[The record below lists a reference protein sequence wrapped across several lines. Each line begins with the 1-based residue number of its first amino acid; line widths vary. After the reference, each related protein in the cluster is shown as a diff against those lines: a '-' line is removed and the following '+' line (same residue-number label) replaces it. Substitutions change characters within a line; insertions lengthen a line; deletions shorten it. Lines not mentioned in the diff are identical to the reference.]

1 MLYLKAKKSTICCT
15 YLLYLLLIFAVSN
28 SNIMA
33 SAKIVLKKDKA
44 NTNGE
49 VPLYIRIIQNRQTK
63 FTSLGIYVIPGENWN
78 EKESKVT
85 SKYPNSTRVNNLIAT
100 KLSEANQLLVSLE
113 TSKSSIRNVKVR
125 DVIIGKQSDSFI
137 KFANEQTETAE
148 KRNQV
153 RTAKRYRTIINKLTT
168 YLNNRDLLFNELTV
182 EFLNKYET
190 HLKQIGNGT
199 NTIHTNMKTIRA
211 ILYKAIQE
219 DKFPQEKNPFFK
231 YKLSLEATYK
241 ERLNEDEIIRI
252 INLEVDKDKAI
263 YHAKFM
269 FLLSYYCAGVRVGDM
284 LSFTWGNIFGNEL
297 KYRMGKTKV
306 YRSIPLHDKAINILE
321 LYKTEKV
328 NPTQR
333 IFPFLQDT
341 YDNEKMYLDD
351 ISAKTAF
358 INKKLSVV
366 AKRASIQKKLTSHIA
381 RHSFADIARKK
392 GISVYDI
399 SKALGHSSIAIT
411 EKYLASLDDGAIS
424 SVFGKMFD

>member
-1 MLYLKAKKSTICCT
+1 
-15 YLLYLLLIFAVSN
+15 
-28 SNIMA
+28 MA
-33 SAKIVLKKDKA
+33 SVKIVLKKDKV
-44 NTNGE
+44 NDKGE
-49 VPLYIRIIQNRQTK
+49 VPLYIRIIQNRKAK

-78 EKESKVT
+78 EKESRVT
-85 SKYPNSTRVNNLIAT
+85 PKYPNSTRVNNLIAT

-125 DVIIGKQSDSFI
+125 DIIIGKHSDSFI
-137 KFANEQTETAE
+137 AFANEQTETAE

-153 RTAKRYRTIINKLTT
+153 RTAKRYRTIINKLTN
-168 YLNNRDLLFNELTV
+168 YLKNRDLLFNELTV

-321 LYKTEKV
+321 LYKAEKT

-341 YDNEKMYLDD
+341 YENEKMYMDD
-351 ISAKTAF
+351 ISSKTAF

>member
-1 MLYLKAKKSTICCT
+1 
-15 YLLYLLLIFAVSN
+15 
-28 SNIMA
+28 MA
-33 SAKIVLKKDKA
+33 SVKIVLKKDKV
-44 NTNGE
+44 NDKGE
-49 VPLYIRIIQNRQTK
+49 VPLYIRIIQNRKAK

-78 EKESKVT
+78 EKESRVT
-85 SKYPNSTRVNNLIAT
+85 PKYPNSTRVNNLIAT

-125 DVIIGKQSDSFI
+125 DIIIGKHSDSFI
-137 KFANEQTETAE
+137 AFANEQTETTE

-153 RTAKRYRTIINKLTT
+153 RTAKRYKTIISKLSTFLKNK
-168 YLNNRDLLFNELTV
+168 DLLFNELTV

-241 ERLNEDEIIRI
+241 ERLNEDEINRI

-321 LYKTEKV
+321 LYKAEKT

-341 YDNEKMYLDD
+341 YENEKMYMDD
-351 ISAKTAF
+351 ISSKTAF

>member
-1 MLYLKAKKSTICCT
+1 
-15 YLLYLLLIFAVSN
+15 
-28 SNIMA
+28 MA

-44 NTNGE
+44 NANGE

-63 FTSLGIYVIPGENWN
+63 FTSLGIYVIPGENW
-78 EKESKVT
+78 KVT
-85 SKYPNSTRVNNLIAT
+85 SKYPNATRVNNLIAT

-125 DVIIGKQSDSFI
+125 DIIIGKHSDSFI
-137 KFANEQTETAE
+137 VFANEQTETAE

-168 YLNNRDLLFNELTV
+168 YLKNKDLLFNELTV

-306 YRSIPLHDKAINILE
+306 YRSIPLHEKAINILE
-321 LYKTEKV
+321 LYKAAKP
-328 NPTQR
+328 NPTQN
-333 IFPFLQDT
+333 IQTHTHHT
-341 YDNEKMYLDD
+341 YQ
-351 ISAKTAF
+351 
-358 INKKLSVV
+358 
-366 AKRASIQKKLTSHIA
+366 R
-381 RHSFADIARKK
+381 
-392 GISVYDI
+392 
-399 SKALGHSSIAIT
+399 
-411 EKYLASLDDGAIS
+411 
-424 SVFGKMFD
+424 

>member
-1 MLYLKAKKSTICCT
+1 
-15 YLLYLLLIFAVSN
+15 
-28 SNIMA
+28 MA

-44 NTNGE
+44 NANGE

-85 SKYPNSTRVNNLIAT
+85 SKYPNATRVNNLIAT

-125 DVIIGKQSDSFI
+125 DIIIGKHSDSFI
-137 KFANEQTETAE
+137 VFANEQTETAE

-168 YLNNRDLLFNELTV
+168 YLKNRDLLFNELTV

-321 LYKTEKV
+321 LYKTDKV
-328 NPTQR
+328 HPTQR

-341 YDNEKMYLDD
+341 YENEKMYMDD